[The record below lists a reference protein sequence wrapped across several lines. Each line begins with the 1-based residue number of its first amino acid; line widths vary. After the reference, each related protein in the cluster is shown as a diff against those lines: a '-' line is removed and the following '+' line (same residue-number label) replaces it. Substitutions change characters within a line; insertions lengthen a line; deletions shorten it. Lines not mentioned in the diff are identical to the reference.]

1 MLGVSH
7 RRGIVRDALQSWPVS
22 AIIAPVA
29 APSKATERIR
39 RALLGGHPLVYVQTW
54 EESRV
59 ERLAQH
65 LAKTFYGQPVPCGI
79 WSVVDGLVV
88 DGVPVPETRD
98 PLRALEAILQASGK
112 GFYLLKDFP
121 TSPDGRPEI
130 IRRLRDLYRGLKDRG
145 RHVLLVS
152 PVLSI
157 PEEAKK
163 EIFVVEYDLPDETE
177 ITRILEGGVRRRLPG
192 GVDDTA
198 VKRLALAMRGLTA
211 DEIGHLISKVFA
223 QRQAFDETAYLEV
236 LAEKEQISKK
246 EGVLE
251 FVPPRF
257 SLDDVG
263 GYDTLKTWL
272 KKRRTLFSR
281 EALDAG
287 MPIPRGILLM
297 GVSGC
302 GKSLCVKTI
311 STLWNL
317 PLFRLDMNAVFGT
330 QNPEATFLKA
340 LRSIEGVSPAVL
352 WIDEI
357 EMGVGGYREGGDASM
372 SRIFSGFLTWMQE
385 KSALVFVA
393 ATANRIQLLPAEV
406 IRKGRFDQ
414 VFFVDLPNEEERKQ
428 IFGIH
433 LKKNRCDP
441 AKFDIVFLAKATK
454 GWNGAEIEQVVVS
467 SLVDSYSEGR
477 ELTEDDLHRVLSS
490 TVPLSVTMEEQI
502 KAIKSWAHDRALN
515 ASRP

>member
-1 MLGVSH
+1 M
-7 RRGIVRDALQSWPVS
+7 D
-22 AIIAPVA
+22 
-29 APSKATERIR
+29 RIR
-39 RALLGGHPLVYVQTW
+39 RAIVGGHPLLYVQSW

-65 LAKTFYGQPVPCGI
+65 LAKTFYGTAVPLGI

-88 DGVPVPETRD
+88 DGVPVPDTRD
-98 PLRALEAILQASGK
+98 PVKALEAILHAQGR
-112 GFYLLKDFP
+112 GFYVMKDFP
-121 TSPDGRPEI
+121 TGAGRPETT
-130 IRRLRDLYRGLKDRG
+130 RRLRDLYRGLKDRG

-152 PVLSI
+152 PRLLL

-163 EIFVVEYDLPDETE
+163 EIFVVEYELPDEGE
-177 ITRILEGGVRRRLPG
+177 ILRILEGQMKKRG
-192 GVDDTA
+192 GQALDDTA
-198 VKRLALAMRGLTA
+198 AKRMALALRGLTA
-211 DEIGHLISKVFA
+211 DEIGHVVAKVFA
-223 QRQAFDETAYLEV
+223 QRTALDEDAFQEI
-236 LAEKEQISKK
+236 LAEKEQMSKK

-257 SLDDVG
+257 SIEDIG
-263 GYDTLKTWL
+263 GYDTLKNWL
-272 KKRRTLFSR
+272 RKRQALFSK

-287 MPIPRGILLM
+287 IPIPKGLLLM
-297 GVSGC
+297 GISGC
-302 GKSLCVKTI
+302 GKSLAVKTI

-330 QNPEATFLKA
+330 ENPEATFLRA
-340 LRSIEGVSPAVL
+340 LRSVEAVSPAVL

-357 EMGVGGYREGGDASM
+357 EMGVGGYKEGGDASM

-393 ATANRIQLLPAEV
+393 ATANRIHLLPAEI

-428 IFGIH
+428 IFQIH
-433 LKKNRCDP
+433 LKRNRCDP
-441 AKFDIVFLAKATK
+441 ARFDLVFLSKATR
-454 GWNGAEIEQVVVS
+454 GWNGAEIEQAVVS
-467 SLVDSYSEGR
+467 AAVDSYSEKR
-477 ELTEDDLHRVLSS
+477 AVTEEDLHRVIAA

-515 ASRP
+515 ASKN

>member
-1 MLGVSH
+1 MSVLSPP
-7 RRGIVRDALQSWPVS
+7 A
-22 AIIAPVA
+22 A
-29 APSKATERIR
+29 APAKATDRIR
-39 RALLGGHPLVYVQTW
+39 RALLGGHPILYVQTW

-65 LAKTFYGQPVPCGI
+65 LAKTFFGTPAPCGI

-98 PLRALEAILQASGK
+98 PLKVLEAILQASGK

-130 IRRLRDLYRGLKDRG
+130 VRRLRDLYRGLKDRG

-152 PVLSI
+152 PRLAI

-163 EIFVVEYDLPDETE
+163 EIYVVEYELPDDSE
-177 ITRILEGGVRRRLPG
+177 IGRIIEGIMRRRPG
-192 GVDDTA
+192 ATLEEVA
-198 VKRLALAMRGLTA
+198 VRRLALAMRGLTA
-211 DEIGHLISKVFA
+211 DEIGHLLSKVFA
-223 QRQAFDETAYLEV
+223 QRQSFDEEAFLEV
-236 LAEKEQISKK
+236 LAEKEQMSKK

-257 SLDDVG
+257 SIEDIG

-272 KKRRTLFSR
+272 KKRRTLFSK
-281 EALDAG
+281 EALEAG
-287 MPIPRGILLM
+287 IPIPRGILLM
-297 GVSGC
+297 GISGC
-302 GKSLCVKTI
+302 GKSLAVKTI
-311 STLWNL
+311 PTLWNL

-330 QNPEATFLKA
+330 PNPEATFLRA
-340 LRSIEGVSPAVL
+340 LRAVEAVSPAVL

-428 IFGIH
+428 IFAIH

-441 AKFDIVFLAKATK
+441 GLFDLVFLAKATK
-454 GWNGAEIEQVVVS
+454 GWNGAEIEQIVISSVV
-467 SLVDSYSEGR
+467 DAYSEKR
-477 ELTEDDLHRVLSS
+477 DLTENDLHRVISS
-490 TVPLSVTMEEQI
+490 TVPLSITMEDQI

>member
-1 MLGVSH
+1 MSTV
-7 RRGIVRDALQSWPVS
+7 APTTPMP
-22 AIIAPVA
+22 IAP
-29 APSKATERIR
+29 PSKAMDRIR
-39 RALLGGHPLVYVQTW
+39 KALLGGHPLIYVLTW

-65 LAKTFYGQPVPCGI
+65 LAKTFYGAPCPYGV
-79 WSVVDGLVV
+79 WSVIDGLVV
-88 DGVPVPETRD
+88 DGVPVPGTQD
-98 PLRALEAILQASGK
+98 PVNALEAIQSAGGK

-121 TSPDGRPEI
+121 TGGEGRPEI
-130 IRRLRDLYRGLKDRG
+130 VRRMRDLYRALKDRG
-145 RHVLLVS
+145 RHVLFMAPRLT
-152 PVLSI
+152 I
-157 PEEAKK
+157 PEELKK
-163 EIFVVEYDLPDETE
+163 EIYVVEYELPDDSE
-177 ITRILEGGVRRRLPG
+177 IGKLLEGHLRRRLA
-192 GVDDTA
+192 VEIDDGA
-198 VKRLALAMRGLTA
+198 MRRLGLAMRGLTA
-211 DEIGHLISKVFA
+211 DEIGHLVSKVFSA
-223 QRQAFDETAYLEV
+223 RKAFDEAAYFEV
-236 LAEKEQISKK
+236 LAEKEQMSRK

-263 GYDTLKTWL
+263 GYAVLKAWL
-272 KKRRTLFSR
+272 VKRKALFSR

-287 MPIPRGILLM
+287 IPIPKGILLM
-297 GVSGC
+297 GISGC

-330 QNPEATFLKA
+330 DNAELTFLRA
-340 LRSIEGVSPAVL
+340 LRAVEAVSPAVL

-357 EMGVGGYREGGDASM
+357 EMGVGGYREGQDASM

-393 ATANRIQLLPAEV
+393 ATANRINLLPAEI

-428 IFGIH
+428 IFAIH
-433 LKKNRCDP
+433 MKRAKCDVGR
-441 AKFDIVFLAKATK
+441 FDLVFLAKATN
-454 GWNGAEIEQVVVS
+454 GWNGAEIEQAVISAVVEAYAENR
-467 SLVDSYSEGR
+467 SLD
-477 ELTEDDLHRVLSS
+477 EDDMYRMISA

-502 KAIKSWAHDRALN
+502 KQIRSWAHERALN
-515 ASRP
+515 AS

>member
-1 MLGVSH
+1 
-7 RRGIVRDALQSWPVS
+7 
-22 AIIAPVA
+22 
-29 APSKATERIR
+29 
-39 RALLGGHPLVYVQTW
+39 
-54 EESRV
+54 
-59 ERLAQH
+59 
-65 LAKTFYGQPVPCGI
+65 
-79 WSVVDGLVV
+79 
-88 DGVPVPETRD
+88 
-98 PLRALEAILQASGK
+98 
-112 GFYLLKDFP
+112 
-121 TSPDGRPEI
+121 
-130 IRRLRDLYRGLKDRG
+130 
-145 RHVLLVS
+145 
-152 PVLSI
+152 
-157 PEEAKK
+157 
-163 EIFVVEYDLPDETE
+163 
-177 ITRILEGGVRRRLPG
+177 
-192 GVDDTA
+192 
-198 VKRLALAMRGLTA
+198 
-211 DEIGHLISKVFA
+211 
-223 QRQAFDETAYLEV
+223 
-236 LAEKEQISKK
+236 
-246 EGVLE
+246 
-251 FVPPRF
+251 
-257 SLDDVG
+257 
-263 GYDTLKTWL
+263 
-272 KKRRTLFSR
+272 
-281 EALDAG
+281 
-287 MPIPRGILLM
+287 MPIPRGLLLM

-330 QNPEATFLKA
+330 PNPEATFLKA

-433 LKKNRCDP
+433 LKKNHCDP
-441 AKFDIVFLAKATK
+441 GKFDLVFLAKATR

-467 SLVDSYSEGR
+467 SLVDSYSEAR

>member
-1 MLGVSH
+1 MSVLS
-7 RRGIVRDALQSWPVS
+7 PVL
-22 AIIAPVA
+22 AA
-29 APSKATERIR
+29 APSKATDRIR
-39 RALLGGHPLVYVQTW
+39 RALLGGHPLIYVQTW

-65 LAKTFYGQPVPCGI
+65 LARTFFGQPVPYGI

-88 DGVPVPETRD
+88 DGVPVPDTRD

-112 GFYLLKDFP
+112 GFFLLKDFP
-121 TSPDGRPEI
+121 TAPDGRPEI
-130 IRRLRDLYRGLKDRG
+130 VRRMRDLYRGLKDRG
-145 RHVLLVS
+145 RYVLFVS
-152 PVLSI
+152 PVLAI

-163 EIFVVEYDLPDETE
+163 EIYVVEYELPDEAE
-177 ITRILEGGVRRRLPG
+177 ITRIIDGGVRKRLPAGFDENAVRRLS
-192 GVDDTA
+192 
-198 VKRLALAMRGLTA
+198 LAMRGLTA
-211 DEIGHLISKVFA
+211 DEIGHLLAKVFA
-223 QRQAFDETAYLEV
+223 QRQGFDEAAFVEI

-263 GYDTLKTWL
+263 GYDTLKAWL
-272 KKRRTLFSR
+272 NKRRSLFSR

-287 MPIPRGILLM
+287 MPIPRGLLLM

-330 QNPEATFLKA
+330 PNPEATFLKA
-340 LRSIEGVSPAVL
+340 LRSVEAIAPAVL

-433 LKKNRCDP
+433 LKKHRCDP
-441 AKFDIVFLAKATK
+441 ARFDLVFLAKATK
-454 GWNGAEIEQVVVS
+454 NWNGAEIEQVVIS
-467 SLVDSYSEGR
+467 SIVDAYAEGR
-477 ELTEDDLHRVLSS
+477 EPTEHDLHKVISS
-490 TVPLSVTMEEQI
+490 TVPLAVTMEEQI

-515 ASRP
+515 ASTPIASR